1 MAAKAKIK
9 KGTIKKKVI
18 TKADGTKEYH
28 LEFEVENTSDGE
40 VSIVISDNPWWKK
53 KGGGMGP
60 KEFED
65 RVPWLD
71 KKGKPIIDPNTGK
84 PATKPNWKRQRKR
97 ALQRW
102 KNPEADGNPKIKE
115 KDPLKIPKGGS
126 KKVILIYDKEPW
138 GTYADVYVVPETF
151 VITDDVDKQAELP
164 KKYDAHLTRKW
175 KTATKQ
181 SFYWQG
187 PHSTETYAFALP
199 YPMIVHDHHEGDIEV
214 VIDGVEGLP
223 PGHSLVHI
231 FPPIGVAYRLD
242 EGDRGTSGAIL
253 LKQTKYAEPGEYTVG
268 INYHV
273 HSPGKLRHIA
283 RTVELDLLVPEAEA
297 EVEAADIEDDCSKHK
312 RK

>member
-1 MAAKAKIK
+1 MAGKAKIK

-40 VSIVISDNPWWKK
+40 ISIIISDNPWWQKD
-53 KGGGMGP
+53 GGGMGP

-65 RVPWLD
+65 RSPWLD
-71 KKGKPIIDPNTGK
+71 QNGNQIIDPATDK
-84 PATKPNWKRQRKR
+84 PATKPDVKRQRKR
-97 ALQRW
+97 ALKRW
-102 KNPEADGNPKIKE
+102 KNPEADGNPNIKE
-115 KDPLKIPKGGS
+115 KDPLKIPSGGS
-126 KKVILIYDKEPW
+126 KKVILIYDMEPYA
-138 GTYADVYVVPETF
+138 TYADIYVVPETF
-151 VITDDVDKQAELP
+151 VITDDVDEQADLP
-164 KKYDAHLTRKW
+164 KYDDHLTRTW

-181 SFYWQG
+181 NFYWQG

-199 YPMIVHDHHEGDIEV
+199 YPMIVHDYHEGEIEV

-223 PGHSLVHI
+223 PGHSVVHI

-253 LKQTKYAEPGEYTVG
+253 LKQTKYAKPGEYVVG

-273 HSPGKLRHIA
+273 HCPEQLQDIA
-283 RTVELDLLVPEAEA
+283 RTVELDLLIPEAEA
-297 EVEAADIEDDCSKHK
+297 DVEDAEPQDDCSKQK
-312 RK
+312 RKC